1 MSSQLRMRTTTT
13 SQAHPSRS
21 NKAKNRDAPR
31 KQRLPLAER
40 LELKLGVSVA
50 ELNGKRS
57 VLEGGE
63 ALRRRRAK
71 SKENAQ
77 IYVRYDSENRG
88 GGVSKEDDD
97 NGSSSFEYDE
107 ERGKAILQRVLQ
119 EENEKRYPKQLSD
132 AWFRKRV
139 AMVTASDVGGILGL
153 EKRRDMTMDKIMEKK
168 FKQRERY
175 EEMGDDG
182 RANRI
187 AIPPAM
193 NKVPATKHGD
203 YY

>member
-1 MSSQLRMRTTTT
+1 MRTTTN
-13 SQAHPSRS
+13 QAHPSRS

-40 LELKLGVSVA
+40 LELKLGISVA

-77 IYVRYDSENRG
+77 IYVRYDSEKG
-88 GGVSKEDDD
+88 GGDVLKEDPDD
-97 NGSSSFEYDE
+97 SLKFEYDE
-107 ERGKAILQRVLQ
+107 ERGKAILRRVIQ
-119 EENEKRYPKQLSD
+119 EENERKYPQQLSD

-153 EKRRDMTMDKIMEKK
+153 EKRRI
-168 FKQRERY
+168 
-175 EEMGDDG
+175 
-182 RANRI
+182 
-187 AIPPAM
+187 
-193 NKVPATKHGD
+193 
-203 YY
+203 

>member
-50 ELNGKRS
+50 ELNRKRS

-107 ERGKAILQRVLQ
+107 EREA
-119 EENEKRYPKQLSD
+119 KRFYNGYYR
-132 AWFRKRV
+132 RKMKRGIRNSYR
-139 AMVTASDVGGILGL
+139 TRGFGNASRWSPRRTWEGFLVW
-153 EKRRDMTMDKIMEKK
+153 KRGEI
-168 FKQRERY
+168 
-175 EEMGDDG
+175 
-182 RANRI
+182 
-187 AIPPAM
+187 
-193 NKVPATKHGD
+193 
-203 YY
+203 